1 MATTT
6 ESVKEQV
13 VDTIPKRIRELKFGI
28 GWVSFVVRLNGADER
43 SVLPRISLSKACL
56 KYATEISTTC
66 LEIERLQK
74 MVPLI

>member
-28 GWVSFVVRLNGADER
+28 GWVSFFDRLDWSDER
-43 SVLPRISLSKACL
+43 SVLPRTS
-56 KYATEISTTC
+56 
-66 LEIERLQK
+66 
-74 MVPLI
+74 

>member
-28 GWVSFVVRLNGADER
+28 GWGSLIGRLNEADER
-43 SVLPRISLSKACL
+43 SALPRIS
-56 KYATEISTTC
+56 
-66 LEIERLQK
+66 
-74 MVPLI
+74 

>member
-28 GWVSFVVRLNGADER
+28 GWVSFVRCLNEADEH
-43 SVLPRISLSKACL
+43 SVLPRIS
-56 KYATEISTTC
+56 
-66 LEIERLQK
+66 
-74 MVPLI
+74 

>member
-28 GWVSFVVRLNGADER
+28 GLVSFVGCLNEVDEH
-43 SVLPRISLSKACL
+43 SVLPRIS
-56 KYATEISTTC
+56 
-66 LEIERLQK
+66 
-74 MVPLI
+74 